1 MNRMD
6 KMVSFRL
13 SSEEFELFKD
23 HCSAINARSV
33 SEMAREA
40 VHYYMETQQ
49 ESPDVDLR
57 TKVLSLESKIEL
69 LQSEIAL
76 VLHQVRLLSGPEE
89 QTDGQ

>member
-13 SSEEFELFKD
+13 SAEEFELFKD

-40 VHYYMETQQ
+40 VHHYMENQQ
-49 ESPDVDLR
+49 ADPDIDLR
-57 TKVLSLESKIEL
+57 TKVLTLESKLESLESEV
-69 LQSEIAL
+69 AR
-76 VLHQVRLLSGPEE
+76 VLSRVRRLGGPEE
-89 QTDGQ
+89 QHGG

>member
-13 SSEEFELFKD
+13 SAEEFELFKD

-40 VHYYMETQQ
+40 VHHYMENQQ
-49 ESPDVDLR
+49 ENPDVDLR
-57 TKVLSLESKIEL
+57 TKVLSLETKIEL
-69 LQSEIAL
+69 LESEVAH
-76 VLHQVRLLSGPEE
+76 VLHRVRLLTGHEG
-89 QTDGQ
+89 QADG